1 MKQPFPKYAFF
12 NNELYVSVK
21 TIEPVPTTGRDAAI
35 VCRRASGNA
44 AEAEERYVEQRL
56 WLEAASAVNET
67 ARSRGLVTS
76 QSPAHEKIAL
86 FRSLFKGR
94 PDVHAHGFRRKDG
107 GIGYVPACE
116 NEWKRG
122 VCPRVENAHT
132 KCSLCEKQAFAPLTD
147 STIISHFKGLDD
159 RFRDVFG
166 LYVLNEDSTTSL
178 LVMDFDEGE
187 WQDAARAVRE
197 AAKSHG
203 LQASVERSR
212 SGNGCHIWFFFECP
226 VSAKLARDFG
236 SALISEAM
244 AQAFDCTT
252 KGTRVPPYPPSSKD
266 CFGRN
271 RKRPPSGCSNTTTES
286 YRRPP
291 GSAKP

>member
-1 MKQPFPKYAFF
+1 
-12 NNELYVSVK
+12 
-21 TIEPVPTTGRDAAI
+21 
-35 VCRRASGNA
+35 
-44 AEAEERYVEQRL
+44 
-56 WLEAASAVNET
+56 
-67 ARSRGLVTS
+67 
-76 QSPAHEKIAL
+76 
-86 FRSLFKGR
+86 
-94 PDVHAHGFRRKDG
+94 
-107 GIGYVPACE
+107 
-116 NEWKRG
+116 
-122 VCPRVENAHT
+122 
-132 KCSLCEKQAFAPLTD
+132 
-147 STIISHFKGLDD
+147 
-159 RFRDVFG
+159 
-166 LYVLNEDSTTSL
+166 
-178 LVMDFDEGE
+178 MDFDEGE

-271 RKRPPSGCSNTTTES
+271 RKRLPSGCSNTTTES